1 MQEDCRSPRAVT
13 HGKRQNSMG
22 RKAAGQDSGPR
33 DRSVSDACS
42 EPAPSC
48 GRAAVVDAGPGG
60 TVFAGARGER
70 VGVAR
75 ARFDAGALA
84 ADPDPL
90 PARVLVVGALA
101 ADLAVFAVD
110 PEASAC
116 EPEGFLRLAPGVADL
131 GAAGLLAARGGCPSV
146 EPAAVRTRDLRAP
159 AVLVVASASA
169 RAVLAAPATFPGAA
183 AGTSAT
189 ISAIASRR

>member
-1 MQEDCRSPRAVT
+1 MQEDWRFLRAVT

-22 RKAAGQDSGPR
+22 RKAAGQDRGPR
-33 DRSVSDACS
+33 DRSVTDDCS
-42 EPAPSC
+42 EPGPSC

-60 TVFAGARGER
+60 TVFVGARGAR

-75 ARFDAGALA
+75 VLFNAGALA

-101 ADLAVFAVD
+101 ADLAVFAAD
-110 PEASAC
+110 PEPSAC
-116 EPEGFLRLAPGVADL
+116 APEGFMRPEPGVADL
-131 GAAGLLAARGGCPSV
+131 GAAGLPAARGGCSSV
-146 EPAAVRTRDLRAP
+146 EAAALRTRDLRAP
-159 AVLVVASASA
+159 AVLVVAPASA
-169 RAVLAAPATFPGAA
+169 RAVVAAPAAVPGAA